1 MNTPNKLTILRMCL
15 IPFFVVFLTLT
26 QIPLSHLWALIIFVI
41 ASITDALD
49 GNIARKNNLVTNFG
63 KFLDPIAD
71 KLLVVSALLCFVK
84 LNLISAVVV
93 IVIVAR
99 EFLVSSLRLI
109 AVGGG
114 KVIAASIWG
123 KMKTVTQMV
132 AIITIMFLQFL
143 IQINVIPSDA
153 LWVCPLNEI
162 LMWISAVFTIV
173 SGAQYLMANKEFID
187 PNK

>member
-1 MNTPNKLTILRMCL
+1 MNTPNKLTILRMLL

-26 QIPLSHLWALIIFVI
+26 QIPLSYLWALLVFVI

-49 GNIARKNNLVTNFG
+49 GHIARKYNLITDFG

-84 LNLISAVVV
+84 LNHISAVVV

-99 EFLVSSLRLI
+99 EFLVSSLRLV

-132 AIITIMFLQFL
+132 AIITVMFLQFL
-143 IQINVIPSDA
+143 IQINVIPQNA
-153 LWVCPLNEI
+153 AWVYPVNEI
-162 LMWISAVFTIV
+162 LMWISALFTVV
-173 SGAQYLMANKEFID
+173 SGMQYLIANKEYIN

>member
-1 MNTPNKLTILRMCL
+1 MLL

-26 QIPLSHLWALIIFVI
+26 KIPFSYLWALLVFVL
-41 ASITDALD
+41 ASVTDALD
-49 GNIARKNNLVTNFG
+49 GHIARKYNLITDFG

-84 LNLISAVVV
+84 LNHISAVVV

-99 EFLVSSLRLI
+99 EFLVSSLRLV

-132 AIITIMFLQFL
+132 AIITVMFLQFL
-143 IQINVIPSDA
+143 IQINVIPQNA
-153 LWVCPLNEI
+153 AWVYPVNEI
-162 LMWISAVFTIV
+162 LMWISALFTVV
-173 SGAQYLMANKEFID
+173 SGMQYLIANKEYIN

>member
-15 IPFFVVFLTLT
+15 IPFFVVFLVLPE
-26 QIPLSHLWALIIFVI
+26 IPLSYLWALVIFSI

-49 GNIARKNNLVTNFG
+49 GNIARKHNLVTDFG

-71 KLLVVSALLCFVK
+71 KLLVVSALLCFIQ
-84 LNLISAVVV
+84 NGLISSVVV

-99 EFLVSSLRLI
+99 EFLVSSLRLV

-123 KMKTVTQMV
+123 KMKTVSQII
-132 AIITIMFLQFL
+132 AIIAVMTLQL
-143 IQINVIPSDA
+143 AGQLNIIDA
-153 LWVCPLNEI
+153 TQQWVFIVNEI
-162 LMWISAVFTIV
+162 LMWISALFTIV
-173 SGAQYLMANKEFID
+173 SGMQYLMANKEYID

>member
-1 MNTPNKLTILRMCL
+1 MNTPNKLTVLRMCL
-15 IPFFVVFLTLT
+15 IPFFVVFLTFT
-26 QIPLSHLWALIIFVI
+26 QIPLSYLWALIVFII

-49 GNIARKNNLVTNFG
+49 GNIARKHNLVTDFG

-71 KLLVVSALLCFVK
+71 KLLVVSALICFVK
-84 LNLISAVVV
+84 LNHISAVVL

-99 EFLVSSLRLI
+99 EFLVSSLRLV

-132 AIITIMFLQFL
+132 AIITIMFLQVL
-143 IQINVIPSDA
+143 IQVNVISHDA
-153 LWVCPLNEI
+153 AWVYPLNEI
-162 LMWISAVFTIV
+162 LMWISALFTVV
-173 SGAQYLMANKEFID
+173 SGLQYLMANKEFID

>member
-15 IPFFVVFLTLT
+15 IPFFVVFLVLPE
-26 QIPLSHLWALIIFVI
+26 IPLSYLWALVIFSI

-49 GNIARKNNLVTNFG
+49 GNIARKHNLVTDFG

-71 KLLVVSALLCFVK
+71 KLLVVSALLCFIQ
-84 LNLISAVVV
+84 NGLISSVVV

-99 EFLVSSLRLI
+99 EFLVSSLRLV

-123 KMKTVTQMV
+123 KMKTVSQII
-132 AIITIMFLQFL
+132 AIIAVMTLQLAGQLNIIDATQQWVL
-143 IQINVIPSDA
+143 IV
-153 LWVCPLNEI
+153 NEI
-162 LMWISAVFTIV
+162 LMWISALFTVV
-173 SGAQYLMANKEFID
+173 SGMQYLMANKEYID

>member
-15 IPFFVVFLTLT
+15 IPFFVFFLLMP
-26 QIPLSHLWALIIFVI
+26 QIPLSYLWALVIFSI

-49 GNIARKNNLVTNFG
+49 GNIARKHNLITDFG

-71 KLLVVSALLCFVK
+71 KLLVVSALLCFIQAD
-84 LNLISAVVV
+84 LISSVVV

-99 EFLVSSLRLI
+99 EFLVSSLRLV

-123 KMKTVTQMV
+123 KMKTVTQII
-132 AIITIMFLQFL
+132 AIIAVMTLQL
-143 IQINVIPSDA
+143 AGQLSILDVSAP
-153 LWVCPLNEI
+153 WVFWVNEG
-162 LMWISAVFTIV
+162 LMWIAALFTVV
-173 SGAQYLMANKEFID
+173 SGFQYLWANREFID

>member
-15 IPFFVVFLTLT
+15 IPFFVVFLILP
-26 QIPLSHLWALIIFVI
+26 QIPLSYLWALIVFSI

-49 GNIARKNNLVTNFG
+49 GNIARKHNLVTDFG

-71 KLLVVSALLCFVK
+71 KLLVVSALLCFIQ
-84 LNLISAVVV
+84 NGLISSVVV

-99 EFLVSSLRLI
+99 EFLVSSLRLV

-123 KMKTVTQMV
+123 KMKTVSQII
-132 AIITIMFLQFL
+132 AIIAVMTLQLAGQLNIF
-143 IQINVIPSDA
+143 DA
-153 LWVCPLNEI
+153 SAPWVFIVNEA
-162 LMWISAVFTIV
+162 LMWISAIFTVV
-173 SGAQYLMANKEFID
+173 SGFQYLWANKEFID